1 LPVDPVDDSNGSIV
15 SSRPPVLGYGS
26 TSEAAMRIFM
36 RAFLDGVGVVM
47 DSALE
52 PRMDTDGNRLRSLC
66 LKDLLLSGFL

>member
-1 LPVDPVDDSNGSIV
+1 
-15 SSRPPVLGYGS
+15 
-26 TSEAAMRIFM
+26 M